1 MSEGKYNTGFETDE
15 GDNKTNYSE
24 KPPLEGV
31 YDNIP
36 LFIYWIYIYLLL
48 FPLHVCICMKY
59 LKIRLRARTLQTFF
73 HNCNGFF
80 NSFIYVQLFPWYFCS

>member
-36 LFIYWIYIYLLL
+36 LFIELTYLLS
-48 FPLHVCICMKY
+48 FPLRV
-59 LKIRLRARTLQTFF
+59 
-73 HNCNGFF
+73 
-80 NSFIYVQLFPWYFCS
+80 